1 MLKYSV
7 LMYEEFVST
16 TIGLVL
22 IVLAMRTMKD
32 GLFSRSKLNISSWY
46 LIAVYASVI
55 SMTFSRGYG
64 ILVDSD
70 NLRFYGALVSGL
82 LTMIFYTFWGSM
94 QMKWTSQSQRLVIGL
109 LTFSVLMFG
118 MGGLISN
125 LLVETIGAI
134 VMASIIMLIIV
145 FLLKYALQNIPY
157 ILAHQRVKI
166 ITLGV
171 LLMVFFEIIGVIFMQ
186 FDLWNL
192 ASVFFI
198 LRAFS
203 WVIVTLGIIMPNF
216 LKQRLSR

>member
-1 MLKYSV
+1 
-7 LMYEEFVST
+7 MYEEFVSA

-32 GLFSRSKLNISSWY
+32 GLFSKAKFSISSWY

-64 ILVDSD
+64 ILIDSD

-109 LTFSVLMFG
+109 LTFSVFLFG
-118 MGGLISN
+118 IGGLISN
-125 LLVETIGAI
+125 LLIETIGVI
-134 VMASIIMLIIV
+134 IMASIIMLIIIL
-145 FLLKYALQNIPY
+145 LLKYALQNIPY

-186 FDLWNL
+186 FDLWDL
-192 ASVFFI
+192 ASIFFI
-198 LRAFS
+198 IRALS
-203 WVIVTLGIIMPNF
+203 WIIVTLGIIMPNF

>member
-1 MLKYSV
+1 
-7 LMYEEFVST
+7 MYEEFIST

-32 GLFSRSKLNISSWY
+32 GLFSRSKFNISSWY

-55 SMTFSRGYG
+55 SMAFSRGYG
-64 ILVDSD
+64 ILIDSD
-70 NLRFYGALVSGL
+70 NLRFYGALISGL

-94 QMKWTSQSQRLVIGL
+94 QMKWTSQSQRLLIGFL
-109 LTFSVLMFG
+109 SFSVFMFG
-118 MGGLISN
+118 VGGLISN
-125 LLVETIGAI
+125 LLIETIGAI

-186 FDLWNL
+186 FDLWAL
-192 ASVFFI
+192 ASLFFI
-198 LRAFS
+198 IRALS
-203 WVIVTLGIIMPNF
+203 WIIVTLGIIMPNF

>member
-1 MLKYSV
+1 
-7 LMYEEFVST
+7 MYEEFFSA

-22 IVLAMRTMKD
+22 IILAMRTMKD
-32 GLFSRSKLNISSWY
+32 GLFSKTKFSLSSWY

-64 ILVDSD
+64 ILIDSD
-70 NLRFYGALVSGL
+70 NLRFYGALISGL

-94 QMKWTSQSQRLVIGL
+94 QMKWTSQSQRMVIGL
-109 LTFSVLMFG
+109 LTFSVFMFG
-118 MGGLISN
+118 VGGLISN
-125 LLVETIGAI
+125 LLIETIGAI
-134 VMASIIMLIIV
+134 VMGSIIMLIII

-171 LLMVFFEIIGVIFMQ
+171 LLMVLFEIIGVIFMQ
-186 FDLWNL
+186 FDQWNL
-192 ASVFFI
+192 ASISFI
-198 LRAFS
+198 IRALS

>member
-1 MLKYSV
+1 MLKYSI
-7 LMYEEFVST
+7 LMYEEFISS
-16 TIGLVL
+16 TIGLIL

-32 GLFSRSKLNISSWY
+32 GLFSRSRFNISSWY

-64 ILVDSD
+64 IFIDSD
-70 NLRFYGALVSGL
+70 NLRFYGALISGL

-94 QMKWTSQSQRLVIGL
+94 QMKWTTQSQRLVIGV
-109 LTFSVLMFG
+109 LTFSVFMFG
-118 MGGLISN
+118 VGGLLSN
-125 LLVETIGAI
+125 LLIETIGAL
-134 VMASIIMLIIV
+134 VMASIIMLIII

-171 LLMVFFEIIGVIFMQ
+171 LLMVLFEIIGVIFMQ
-186 FDLWNL
+186 FDLWEM

-198 LRAFS
+198 MRALS

-216 LKQRLSR
+216 LKERLSR